1 MEFRYGWNGGNA
13 FASKLRQLLSFGGVY
28 VHEAVH
34 VADAEAVDVVA
45 GELLPLG
52 S

>member
-1 MEFRYGWNGGNA
+1 MELRHGRDSGNA

-28 VHEAVH
+28 VHEAIH
-34 VADAEAVDVVA
+34 VADAEALDAVL
-45 GELLPLG
+45 GKLLPLG